1 MRHGVGE
8 EKARLGANRG
18 WDYFFIA
25 LEKSQEAEPRDTSSR
40 MALPQGKG
48 RGDRPGGRSC

>member
-8 EKARLGANRG
+8 EKARLGADRG

-48 RGDRPGGRSC
+48 RGDRPGGGSC